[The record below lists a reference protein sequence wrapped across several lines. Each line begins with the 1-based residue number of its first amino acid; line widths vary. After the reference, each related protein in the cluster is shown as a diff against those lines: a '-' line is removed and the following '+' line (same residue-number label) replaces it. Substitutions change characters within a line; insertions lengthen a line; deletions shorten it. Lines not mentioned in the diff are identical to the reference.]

1 MSDPEGLMKKCEEVT
16 KVLQRWISTLGKSD
30 REMQSVKV
38 ANSLNLITKDTVL
51 AVRNTFIQPQQYSA
65 LATVKV
71 IKERL

>member
-1 MSDPEGLMKKCEEVT
+1 MKKCEEVM

-51 AVRNTFIQPQQYSA
+51 AVRNTFIQQQYPA
-65 LATVKV
+65 LATVKAINREV
-71 IKERL
+71 IK